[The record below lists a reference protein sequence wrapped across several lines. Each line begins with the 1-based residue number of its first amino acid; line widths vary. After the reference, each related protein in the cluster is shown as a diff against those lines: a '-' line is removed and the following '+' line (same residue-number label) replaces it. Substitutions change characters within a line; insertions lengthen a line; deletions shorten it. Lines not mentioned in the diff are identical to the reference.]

1 MLEAF
6 EASARESRQ
15 RERSEQR
22 RLAAERRG
30 VVGSLLS
37 PFRSGEDP
45 APEALEAPAAPSG
58 PSLGVG
64 AVPIDRRPPGGSSWE
79 APVVAPEQDA
89 SAEASE
95 AIGGDPSSAAVPKG
109 AKGTPA
115 AAETSASRA
124 ASAPESP
131 GEASTRMSRW
141 SLMAMSVI
149 ALAAVFTI
157 GLGLGGALDS
167 APGDAGGPPGGVRS
181 AGFSV
186 DLDKRPAGTISRPQV
201 SPEAPGRV
209 APGELVGVREPAP
222 TVEEQDLSPA
232 ERKFLEPDT
241 RVTVMAITY
250 DNSPANDA
258 LAIEAYEAL
267 AAAGL
272 PALRPYP
279 WQDLIFVFVG
289 GARSVGEL
297 DDLLREVRAVRH
309 PRTGAAEFRSAFV
322 VNTADYR

>member
-1 MLEAF
+1 MLA
-6 EASARESRQ
+6 
-15 RERSEQR
+15 
-22 RLAAERRG
+22 
-30 VVGSLLS
+30 

-45 APEALEAPAAPSG
+45 APKALEAPIAPSG

-64 AVPIDRRPPGGSSWE
+64 AVPIDRRSPGGSSWE
-79 APVVAPEQDA
+79 APLVAPEQDA
-89 SAEASE
+89 SVEASE
-95 AIGGDPSSAAVPKG
+95 ATCGDPPSVAVPED
-109 AKGTPA
+109 ARADSA

-124 ASAPESP
+124 ASAPENS
-131 GEASTRMSRW
+131 GEAPVRMSRW
-141 SLMAMSVI
+141 SLLAMSVI
-149 ALAAVFTI
+149 AMAAVFTI
-157 GLGLGGALDS
+157 GLGLGGALDGAS
-167 APGDAGGPPGGVRS
+167 GDSGGPPDRVRS

-186 DLDKRPAGTISRPQV
+186 DLDMRPAGTISRPQV

-209 APGELVGVREPAP
+209 APGELTGVREPAP

-232 ERKFLEPDT
+232 ERDFLDPDT